1 MKTILRRILLISIT
15 LFFLTSSFSYAQKK
29 VYTYGE
35 GEEYFTI
42 ELETTKPKTWGTY
55 RTLNHHSIPYFDMTF
70 ISEQE
75 QAANGDLIMT
85 LVPTFYG
92 YAYHNKVQGVPD
104 TLNTRVQHIKFHLR
118 IKDEGKTLE
127 FIEPDSLTRA
137 HFNKISSFDKKDEVD
152 ITYFPPS
159 FRLNKKPKWKKFS
172 LGLRNSLAARLKD
185 HQRKTIRYDD

>member
-1 MKTILRRILLISIT
+1 MKTILLRT
-15 LFFLTSSFSYAQKK
+15 LFASVALLFLAPNSSYAQKK
-29 VYTYGE
+29 VYTYGK
-35 GEEYFTI
+35 GKEYFTL
-42 ELETTKPKTWGTY
+42 ELETTKAKTWGTY

-85 LVPTFYG
+85 IVPTFYA
-92 YAYHNKVQGVPD
+92 YSYHNKVQGVPD
-104 TLNTRVQHIKFHLR
+104 TLNTRTQHIKFHLK

-127 FIEPDSLTRA
+127 FIEPDSITKVR
-137 HFNKISSFDKKDEVD
+137 FNKLSSFDKKDEVD

-159 FRLNKKPKWKKFS
+159 FNLNKKPKWNKFP
-172 LGLRNSLAARLKD
+172 LGLRNSLASRLKD